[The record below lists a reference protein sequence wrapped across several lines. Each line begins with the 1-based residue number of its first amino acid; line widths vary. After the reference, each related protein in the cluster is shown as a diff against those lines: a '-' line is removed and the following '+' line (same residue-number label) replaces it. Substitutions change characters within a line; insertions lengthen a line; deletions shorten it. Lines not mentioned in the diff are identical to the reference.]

1 MSTKIKMPTMTPR
14 LRSRLDYFKVEPP
27 PWMPLHD
34 RVFVVMVGTKDEED
48 GMEVVGPD
56 GEKKK
61 IHYASQTK
69 DTMAAQK
76 GLIVAAGA
84 AGWEQLYAMGI
95 QIGDIVVCN
104 RLSRWEKAYT
114 VNGKV
119 YGALICRAGDVTAG
133 VDLHE
138 AFQKGDLWY
147 EMDRETGKVSV
158 CDREDTRDRNDPE
171 FVDDGTV

>member
-1 MSTKIKMPTMTPR
+1 MKMPTMTPR
-14 LRSRLDYFKVEPP
+14 LRNRLDYFKVEPP

-34 RVFVVMVGTKDEED
+34 RVFVVMIGSKDEEE
-48 GMEVVGPD
+48 GTEVEMPD
-56 GEKKK
+56 GTKKK
-61 IHYASQTK
+61 VYFSGQTK
-69 DTMAAQK
+69 ETMAAQK
-76 GLIVAAGA
+76 GLVVAAGA

-119 YGALICRAGDVTAG
+119 YGVLICRAGEITAG
-133 VDLHE
+133 VDLYE
-138 AFQKGDLWY
+138 YFQKGDLWY
-147 EMDRETGKVSV
+147 EMDRQTGKVQV
-158 CDREDTRDRNDPE
+158 ADREESRDRNDPE